1 MDKEL
6 LEWLRFRF
14 YRDNHVKYRKYFDEW
29 VENVTEDQLVGFK
42 KCMFYDKERVL
53 AVTVKQDKQ

>member
-6 LEWLRFRF
+6 FEWLKFRF

-29 VENVTEDQLVGFK
+29 VENVTQSQIEGFK
-42 KCMFYDKERVL
+42 KCMFYDKEGVL
-53 AVTVKQDKQ
+53 SVTVKSNK

>member
-6 LEWLRFRF
+6 FEWLRFRF

-29 VENVTEDQLVGFK
+29 VENVTPSQLEGFK
-42 KCMFYDKERVL
+42 KCMFYDKEGVL
-53 AVTVKQDKQ
+53 AVTVNSNK

>member
-6 LEWLRFRF
+6 FEWLKFRF

-29 VENVTEDQLVGFK
+29 VENLTQYQIEGFK

-53 AVTVKQDKQ
+53 SVTVNSNK